1 MRQPYTDLS
10 SNPDLDPSIEEN
22 YDGLPILRLL
32 PLHGYR
38 SRADQ
43 HLRRGL
49 RTVKVDNTADIY
61 DNLNVMQMMMDTID
75 PEDNEVHQLKD
86 RVIEA
91 AMQMWRIGENILM
104 MALVGETYLTDEEEQ
119 IIVNFTNWAAEITD
133 ALESH

>member
-1 MRQPYTDLS
+1 M
-10 SNPDLDPSIEEN
+10 
-22 YDGLPILRLL
+22 
-32 PLHGYR
+32 
-38 SRADQ
+38 
-43 HLRRGL
+43 
-49 RTVKVDNTADIY
+49 KVDNTADIY

-119 IIVNFTNWAAEITD
+119 IITE
-133 ALESH
+133 